1 MMLYLLADTKQKQYD
16 RRNRHVNINDI
27 VLELDRNSEKQWQ
40 TASAGNS
47 HDAKEMI
54 QTLDNGVSTTKSSGV
69 NHQQGVR
76 DHVRAL
82 EYKQLED
89 SSDTTSTRV
98 CFLFCNP
105 WLLNN
110 FFFIYWSLNQYYN

>member
-27 VLELDRNSEKQWQ
+27 VLELDRKSEKQWQ

-47 HDAKEMI
+47 RGNSHDAKERI

-69 NHQQGVR
+69 DHQQGVR

-82 EYKQLED
+82 EHKQLED

-98 CFLFCNP
+98 CL
-105 WLLNN
+105 
-110 FFFIYWSLNQYYN
+110 